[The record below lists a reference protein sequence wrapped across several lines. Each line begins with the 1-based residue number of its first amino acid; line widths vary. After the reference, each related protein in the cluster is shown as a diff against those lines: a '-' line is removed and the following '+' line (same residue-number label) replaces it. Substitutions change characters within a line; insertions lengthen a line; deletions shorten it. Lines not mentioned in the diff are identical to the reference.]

1 MREVLAH
8 RAKADTPPLVPRASA
23 LAEKG
28 KVKMIRKNT
37 HTLTVALVLGL
48 ALTLAIMVI
57 RPVRASMNSGRH
69 NSKVVAPT
77 WAPPASMAYFTAC
90 NAGAVTIVD
99 DVSSLPATS
108 AGTLTFY
115 EDTGTGQRGWYV
127 GYSIK
132 NNAASTSSD
141 IWVKLD
147 SFGVS
152 ARIKLAP
159 NEDGIVHLGPLAAGE
174 TKQVYFYLYDA
185 AGSGTTATLNET
197 FQVNLYYGDP
207 ALTSEV
213 CDFTDTINAVEDDIS
228 ASANKVHTSVATS
241 NPPYLGG
248 VFTITVTG
256 ESGVLG
262 STQTFAM
269 SPAIDSAWPAKSFQL
284 TDVNLK
290 FWGGTVC
297 PNSTGGVPGTAPTTF
312 DDKIVVTTPVGTNS
326 CYQTVYTFIA
336 TDTTSINTT
345 VLPVNHINSG
355 GTNMKHT
362 GTYSQTIAPVQPAS
376 NTTTL
381 SKSASPTSLPVGYSP
396 RTTTYTV
403 TVSNAGAVDVSL
415 DQFKDTLPAGA
426 SYVTNSS
433 TFNGSSIS
441 EPIISGQVLTW
452 TGAFTVPAGGSRTL
466 VYQVSIPNSVGTY
479 SNSVYGLI
487 GTAQIDTTADTSNS
501 APATANVTVSLVA
514 DLAITN
520 TDGVTTVN
528 PGETV
533 TYTIVI
539 TNNGPSPANNA
550 VFTDPAAT
558 WINVTSVTCGS
569 ATGGA
574 ACPTVGNTTVA
585 LMQGAGIVIPTLPSG
600 GSVTFTVNANI
611 SSSAAGNVV
620 NIASIAPPSGT
631 SDPSSSNNSATDTD
645 TTTPLAAELSQF
657 IARTVGSATPNSAPS
672 SNGVLVQ
679 WQTGYEV
686 GTLGFNVYRESN
698 GQRVLLNP
706 SPLAGSALLA
716 GARAILT
723 AGNTYTFTDKS
734 GVPGTGYWLEE
745 VELDGTRQWHGPVY
759 ASGHTRVSPYD
770 TRRTVL
776 LSQLNEGANRAEQ
789 LEYADTGSQASNHET
804 GIVER
809 AASEPAHLRL
819 VNELITPPW
828 MLPNQ
833 NAVKIAIRQD
843 GWYRVTAAMLAAI
856 NFNTKVNAQLLQL
869 YVGEVEVPLKVVAS
883 GGAGFEY
890 LEFYGRALDTQATD
904 TQIYWLT
911 VGHTLGRR
919 LETRSGG
926 TTAQPTTQ
934 SFRTTVERKDRLIYF
949 SGLLNGDAEN
959 WFGPVINATG
969 TTQKL
974 TTRSIATQVDPY
986 VTLEVTLQGVTEGA
1000 HTINLQF
1007 NGRDLG
1013 NAVLANKQRVV
1024 ARLTVP
1030 STWVLE
1036 GDNEVRFSAV
1046 GGSSDVSLLESI
1058 RLNYA
1063 RAYRAD
1069 NDKLNFKLDPGA
1081 TAVVTGFS
1089 SPNLRVLQLN
1099 DATNNQTVRPV
1110 REISVKA
1117 EWLNGSYGFRFQG
1130 EGGLYLALTDTRL
1143 ERPAGLTLNLLSNW
1157 RANSNAADFIILT
1170 HRDFWNAA
1178 NRLATRRRLY
1188 EMRVAV
1194 VDIEDVYDEFNY
1206 GVRSPQALKDML
1218 VYARTNWLR
1227 KPDYA
1232 LFIGDATNDP
1242 RNYLGAGNF
1251 DFVPTKLGGTY
1262 YFETALDNW
1271 FVDAD
1276 NNGLPEIALGRLPVR
1291 TAAQADAVVAKILAY
1306 NPNVN
1311 TRSALLVSDRTA
1323 YGVNFKADS
1332 EQLANLLPPT
1342 MIKQFINRTDGTP
1355 DQTRNQIIDTVN
1367 LTNPLVVNWQGHGST
1382 QVWTGDGLLRAQD
1395 ASAFTNSSTGLYVMT
1410 TCLNGYFTD
1419 PTQLSLGEAMLIN
1432 APGGAFAVISSSA
1445 LNQAYPQKI
1454 FNQVLY
1460 QSLFT
1465 KGMTLGQALT
1475 AARQAVTD
1483 SDVRNS
1489 YVLFGDP
1496 TQRFSLVLR

>member
-1 MREVLAH
+1 MPRINLMLLKE
-8 RAKADTPPLVPRASA
+8 KA
-23 LAEKG
+23 
-28 KVKMIRKNT
+28 KMIRKNT
-37 HTLTVALVLGL
+37 HTFIVALVLGC
-48 ALTLAIMVI
+48 ALTLAIMSI
-57 RPVRASMNSGRH
+57 RLVRAAGGAVVHGNKAAALSMT
-69 NSKVVAPT
+69 VPT
-77 WAPPASMAYFTAC
+77 SPSYFTAC
-90 NAGAVTIVD
+90 NAGAVTILD
-99 DVSSLPATS
+99 DVSPLPATS

-132 NNAASTSSD
+132 NNAGTTSSD
-141 IWVKLD
+141 VWVKLD
-147 SFGVS
+147 TFSGGGL
-152 ARIKLAP
+152 RINLAP
-159 NEDGIVHLGPLAAGE
+159 NEDGIVHLGPLAAGA

-185 AGSGTTATLNET
+185 AGSGSTTTLNET

-207 ALTSEV
+207 ALTSEI
-213 CDFTDTINAVEDDIS
+213 CDFTDTINAVEDDIA
-228 ASANKVHTSVATS
+228 ASANKVNTSVATS

-262 STQTFAM
+262 STQIFAM

-290 FWGGTVC
+290 FWGGTTC
-297 PNSTGGVPGTAPTTF
+297 PNTTGGVPGTAPTIF

-326 CYQTVYTFIA
+326 CYQTVYTFVT
-336 TDTTSINTT
+336 TDTTTTNTT

-381 SKSASPTSLPVGYSP
+381 SKNASPTSLPVGYTP

-403 TVSNAGAVDVSL
+403 TVSNSGAVDVSL

-426 SYVTNSS
+426 SYVSNSS

-441 EPIISGQVLTW
+441 EPHISGQVLTW
-452 TGAFTVPAGGSRTL
+452 TGAFSVPAGGSRTL
-466 VYQVSIPNSVGTY
+466 VYQVNVPNTVGTY
-479 SNSVYGLI
+479 TNSVYGLI
-487 GTAQIDTTADTSNS
+487 GTAQIDTTTDTSNS
-501 APATANVTVSLVA
+501 APATAGVTVSLVA

-528 PGETV
+528 AGGTT

-539 TNNGPSPANNA
+539 TNNGPSPADNA

-558 WINVTSVTCGS
+558 WISVTGVTCGS

-574 ACPTVGNTTVA
+574 ACPTAGNTTVA
-585 LMQGAGIVIPTLPSG
+585 LMQGSGIIIPILPSG
-600 GSVTFTVNANI
+600 GSVTFTVTANI

-620 NIASIAPPSGT
+620 NVAYIAPPSGT
-631 SDPSSSNNSATDTD
+631 SDPSSSNDSATDTD
-645 TTTPLAAELSQF
+645 TTAPLAAQLSEFSAQT
-657 IARTVGSATPNSAPS
+657 AVGATPYGVSVAG
-672 SNGVLVQ
+672 GVLIR

-686 GTLGFNVYRESN
+686 GTLGFNVYRENN

-716 GARAILT
+716 GAQAILT
-723 AGNTYTFTDKS
+723 AGNAYSFTDKS
-734 GVPGTGYWLEE
+734 GVAGAGYWLEE
-745 VELDGTRQWHGPVY
+745 LELAGTSQWHGPVY
-759 ASGHTRVSPYD
+759 ATGTARLSPYD
-770 TRRTVL
+770 TSRTVL
-776 LSQLNEGANRAEQ
+776 LDQLNEGANRAEQ
-789 LEYADTGSQASNHET
+789 LEYADASSQSFSHEAGVIET
-804 GIVER
+804 SPS
-809 AASEPAHLRL
+809 AATNLKLAGEPSTL
-819 VNELITPPW
+819 PW
-828 MLPNQ
+828 TLPNQ
-833 NAVKIAIRQD
+833 TAVKIAVRQD
-843 GWYRVTAAMLAAI
+843 GWYRVTAAALAAV

-869 YVGEVEVPLKVVAS
+869 YVDGAEVPMKVVAS
-883 GGAGFEY
+883 NGLGFDY
-890 LEFYGRALDTQATD
+890 LEFYGRALDTSATD
-904 TQIYWLT
+904 TQIYWLIFGNT
-911 VGHTLGRR
+911 YGRR
-919 LETRSGG
+919 LEARSGL
-926 TTAQPTTQ
+926 TTGQPTTQ

-949 SGLLNGDAEN
+949 SGLLNSEAEN
-959 WFGPVINATG
+959 WFGPVINTAG
-969 TTQKL
+969 AAQKL
-974 TTRSIATQVDPY
+974 TTRALATSLDPY
-986 VTLEVTLQGVTEGA
+986 VTLEVALQGVSDGT
-1000 HTINLQF
+1000 HNINVQF
-1007 NGRDLG
+1007 NSRELG
-1013 NAVLANKQRVV
+1013 NVTLANKQRLATRLVV
-1024 ARLTVP
+1024 PATFL
-1030 STWVLE
+1030 LE
-1036 GDNEVRFSAV
+1036 GDNEVKFSAT
-1046 GGSSDVSLLESI
+1046 GGSSDVSLVESV

-1069 NDKLNFKLDPGA
+1069 NDKLNFSLDAGA
-1081 TAVVTGFS
+1081 TAVITGFT
-1089 SPNLRVLQLN
+1089 SPNLRVLQLS
-1099 DATNNQTVRPV
+1099 DGTNRGTVQPV
-1110 REISVKA
+1110 REITVKA
-1117 EWLNGSYGFRFQG
+1117 ELLNGSYGFRLQG
-1130 EGGLYLALTDTRL
+1130 EGGTYLALADTRL
-1143 ERPAGLTLNLLSNW
+1143 ERPAGLTLNALSNW
-1157 RANSNAADFIILT
+1157 RAKTNAADFIILT

-1178 NRLATRRRLY
+1178 NRLATMRRAG

-1194 VDIEDVYDEFNY
+1194 VDIEDVYDEFNF
-1206 GVRSPQALKDML
+1206 GVRSPQALKDL
-1218 VYARTNWLR
+1218 LTFARTNWLR
-1227 KPDYA
+1227 KPSYA

-1242 RNYLGAGNF
+1242 RNYLGTGNF
-1251 DFVPTKLGGTY
+1251 DFVPTKLGGTH

-1291 TAAQADAVVAKILAY
+1291 TAAQADTVITKILAF

-1311 TRSALLVSDRTA
+1311 TRTALLVSDRLA

-1332 EQLANLLPPT
+1332 EQLANLLPTT
-1342 MIKQFINRTDGTP
+1342 MIKQFINRADGTP
-1355 DQTRNQIIDTVN
+1355 DQMRNQIVSTINQTK
-1367 LTNPLVVNWQGHGST
+1367 PLVVNWQGHGST

-1395 ASAFTNSSTGLYVMT
+1395 AATLTNPATGLYVMT

-1419 PTQLSLGEAMLIN
+1419 PTQMSLGEAVLIN

-1445 LNQAYPQKI
+1445 LNHAYPQKI

-1460 QSLFT
+1460 QSLFA

-1475 AARQAVTD
+1475 AARQSVTD